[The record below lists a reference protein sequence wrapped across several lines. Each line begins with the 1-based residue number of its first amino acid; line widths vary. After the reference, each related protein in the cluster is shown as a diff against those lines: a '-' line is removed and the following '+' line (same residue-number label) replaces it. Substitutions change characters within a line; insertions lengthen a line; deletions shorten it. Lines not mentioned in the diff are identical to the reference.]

1 MGELRHY
8 ILKQQLQQELERARQ
23 LESKGNDKGAGIHY
37 SKAGAIARRLAYQ
50 APREDAENFFQTAS
64 QYESV
69 GNIIR
74 TTTGQARANSPDLID
89 QLIVTQKPITTWED
103 IGGLEEAKGTLR
115 QAIILPFVRGKPDF
129 VTITKSILLYG
140 PPGTGKTML
149 AKASS
154 STLNATFFE
163 AKASSLLSKYFGES
177 SKIISALFSKAR
189 KLQPS
194 LVFMDEI
201 DSLAPSRDSGI
212 DESSRRVLGQ
222 MLEEMDG
229 FESRHDDKVLFMGA
243 TNKPWDLDD
252 ALLSRFQRKIFVPLP
267 DAASRKLIFEIHLLG
282 ADLGNVDLNELVEK
296 STGYSGRD
304 IAALCQEAV
313 TLMIREKNP
322 GLEKLNA
329 KQLEVYTLNT
339 RGLSPE
345 EFDKAFEKVKPSSKA
360 DILDKYDEWGKEFG

>member
-1 MGELRHY
+1 MGELRQN
-8 ILKQQLQQELERARQ
+8 ILRQQLQAELDKARQ
-23 LESKGNDKGAGIHY
+23 LEAKGKEKEAGIHY
-37 SKAGAIARRLAYQ
+37 TKAGAMARRIAYQ
-50 APREDAENFFQTAS
+50 APREDAEDFFQTAS

-154 STLNATFFE
+154 NTLNATFFE

-194 LVFMDEI
+194 LVFMDEV

-267 DAASRKLIFEIHLLG
+267 DAASRKLIFEIHLFG

-322 GLEKLNA
+322 DLEKLNA
-329 KQLEVYTLNT
+329 KELEVYTLNT
-339 RGLSPE
+339 RGMELGDFE
-345 EFDKAFEKVKPSSKA
+345 QAFEKVKPSSKA
-360 DILDKYDEWGKEFG
+360 DILDKYDEWSKEFG